1 MRVARVI
8 LGAMIMLAILW
19 ANIPS
24 SAVATGP
31 ICRLAC
37 CADTPPHAR
46 WPVHEP
52 LMPRGSDSPRQDNA
66 HLPSICQL
74 KNLSSS
80 AVFREHGAGE
90 CYYKNEREQ
99 NN

>member
-1 MRVARVI
+1 MTLMSVARVI

-24 SAVATGP
+24 SGRISTTSQAAHRT
-31 ICRLAC
+31 C
-37 CADTPPHAR
+37 
-46 WPVHEP
+46 
-52 LMPRGSDSPRQDNA
+52 RGSDIPRQDNA

-80 AVFREHGAGE
+80 AVFRERRRG
-90 CYYKNEREQ
+90 
-99 NN
+99 